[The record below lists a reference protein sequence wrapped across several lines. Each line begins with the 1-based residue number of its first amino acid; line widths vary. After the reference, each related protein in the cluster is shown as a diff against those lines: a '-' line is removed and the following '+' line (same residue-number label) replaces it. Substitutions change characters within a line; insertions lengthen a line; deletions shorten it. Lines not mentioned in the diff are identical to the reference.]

1 MAFKCALSRLRL
13 GLARPHIS
21 RRLFSR
27 SQCLA
32 NTEQVPQTD
41 AVQPFGGHRVRATN
55 TMEFIAETAYDGI
68 PMYRVL
74 NKDGTLINESEDP
87 KLDKELLLK
96 MYGKMLL
103 MNSVDRIMYESQR
116 QGRISFY
123 MTHYGEEGTLL
134 GSAAALDNRDLVFA
148 QYREYGVLLWRDY
161 TLDQTMQQ
169 CFATHLDPGK
179 GRQMPIHYG
188 SKDLNFVTISSTLA
202 TQMPQAVGSAYA
214 FKMTQS
220 PRCVAC
226 YFGDG
231 ASSEGDAHGALN
243 FAGALECP
251 IIFICRNNGY
261 AISTPTQEQY
271 KGDGI
276 VARGPS
282 YGLVSIRVDGQD
294 PLAVYKVVKEARRIV
309 MEQHKP
315 VLIEAMTYRIGH
327 HSTSDDSTAYRSVDE
342 VRHWDE
348 QGHPLTRMRRYLMDR
363 GLWSEEEE
371 KAAKAQFQKE
381 VLQSL
386 TAAEKLPKPP
396 VQELFRDVYKDMLPH
411 LQEQM
416 DGVLDHLKTYGE
428 HYPLDQFLKEENK

>member
-21 RRLFSR
+21 KRLFSR

-32 NTEQVPQTD
+32 DMEPAPQTD

-96 MYGKMLL
+96 MYRKMLL

-134 GSAAALDNRDLVFA
+134 GSAAALDSRDLVFA

-251 IIFICRNNGY
+251 IIFICRHR
-261 AISTPTQEQY
+261 
-271 KGDGI
+271 GDT
-276 VARGPS
+276 
-282 YGLVSIRVDGQD
+282 
-294 PLAVYKVVKEARRIV
+294 E
-309 MEQHKP
+309 
-315 VLIEAMTYRIGH
+315 
-327 HSTSDDSTAYRSVDE
+327 AYRKCWSIVVPPHAGIAQCLATPFGYRFGFVGDRTRIMTWIVLARSDLVFTMGNRTSVC
-342 VRHWDE
+342 
-348 QGHPLTRMRRYLMDR
+348 
-363 GLWSEEEE
+363 
-371 KAAKAQFQKE
+371 KKCC
-381 VLQSL
+381 
-386 TAAEKLPKPP
+386 
-396 VQELFRDVYKDMLPH
+396 
-411 LQEQM
+411 
-416 DGVLDHLKTYGE
+416 
-428 HYPLDQFLKEENK
+428 

>member
-1 MAFKCALSRLRL
+1 DMEPA
-13 GLARPHIS
+13 
-21 RRLFSR
+21 
-27 SQCLA
+27 
-32 NTEQVPQTD
+32 PQTD

-96 MYGKMLL
+96 MYRKMLL

-134 GSAAALDNRDLVFA
+134 GSAAALDSRDLVFA

-202 TQMPQAVGSAYA
+202 TQMPQDIFFVPKVIRGSRRLDPHLFGFRRPAVRGTKCGGTARCL
-214 FKMTQS
+214 
-220 PRCVAC
+220 PR
-226 YFGDG
+226 
-231 ASSEGDAHGALN
+231 SL
-243 FAGALECP
+243 P
-251 IIFICRNNGY
+251 RNNGY

-276 VARGPS
+276 GTNISPS
-282 YGLVSIRVDGQD
+282 YFCFYALPYWGLRAHYYPIGCRR
-294 PLAVYKVVKEARRIV
+294 LAVVDWPWTVPTSPR
-309 MEQHKP
+309 
-315 VLIEAMTYRIGH
+315 RIGH

-428 HYPLDQFLKEENK
+428 HYPLDQFLKEEDR